1 MPESVNVNSN
11 NLHRKPR
18 IRWKWYH
25 FYFVLAL
32 FDVVVIIMSLA
43 LYDRVL
49 ASYKVALRELGSLDV
64 RQHWLAEM
72 RTAVVRLNAP
82 GNDVFETRDVA
93 GERTRFDDAHA
104 DLQRLMKN
112 EAKCH
117 IDLGGFRSF
126 ITQMVAEETAIFD
139 RLASFGRDERADNK
153 WHTRLE
159 KSVTAMAA
167 MDRFQGGALSE
178 LASLEAGL
186 RFIENRLYDEFGES
200 LERSATAEKVILSAV
215 ILALFGI
222 FFYGRKLQRLHE
234 QMARDGEMALME
246 RSERP
251 ASIGEL
257 CTAVAHGFRNPLA
270 AINSS
275 AQLALQYGTLD
286 EDSHRRVNDILD
298 EGRRLAQRINRLL
311 DFADSSFRPRER
323 FELRSAVLQA
333 VKEVQLRLD
342 ERNIDVRLINWDQ
355 NFAIYG
361 TKEWIIQSVIE
372 IHSNAIDHLDR
383 QRMVTISCRE
393 SSMSDGARAVRLRI
407 ADNGP
412 GIKSAIRDRVFDLF
426 FTSKNRSIGI
436 GLASVKRAIEF
447 HGGSVTLADT
457 TSGACFEFVL
467 PIGAPVIDGS

>member
-1 MPESVNVNSN
+1 MPESVKVSPNNS
-11 NLHRKPR
+11 HRKPR
-18 IRWKWYH
+18 TRWKWYH
-25 FYFVLAL
+25 FYFLLAL
-32 FDVVVIIMSLA
+32 FDVFVIIMSLA

-49 ASYKVALRELGSLDV
+49 ASYKVALRELGSLDI

-82 GNDVFETRDVA
+82 GNDVFESRDIA

-104 DLQRLMKN
+104 DLQKLINN
-112 EAKCH
+112 EAKFD
-117 IDLGGFRSF
+117 IDLSGFRRF
-126 ITQMVAEETAIFD
+126 IVQMVAEETAIFD
-139 RLASFGRDERADNK
+139 RLASFGRDERGDNK

-167 MDRFQGGALSE
+167 MDRFQAGALSE

-186 RFIENRLYDEFGES
+186 HSIGNRLYDEFGES
-200 LERSATAEKVILSAV
+200 LERSAAAERVMLTAV

-234 QMARDGEMALME
+234 QMARDREMALME
-246 RSERP
+246 RSERL

-257 CTAVAHGFRNPLA
+257 CTAVAHGIRNPLA

-275 AQLALQYGTLD
+275 AELALQYGTLD
-286 EDSHRRVNDILD
+286 EDSRRRVNDILD
-298 EGRRLAQRINRLL
+298 EGRRLGRRINRLL
-311 DFADSSFRPRER
+311 DFADSSRRPRER
-323 FELRSAVLQA
+323 FDLRSAVLQA

-342 ERNIDVRLINWDQ
+342 ERNINVRLINWDQ
-355 NFAIYG
+355 EFAIYG

-372 IHSNAIDHLDR
+372 ILSNAIDHLDG
-383 QRMVTISCRE
+383 QGIVTISCRE
-393 SSMSDGARAVRLRI
+393 TCVSTGARAVKLRI

-412 GIKSAIRDRVFDLF
+412 GIESAIRERVFDLF
-426 FTSKNRSIGI
+426 FSSKNRGIGI

-467 PIGAPVIDGS
+467 PIGAPNIDGS